1 MNPVFLLAFIAGVLL
16 GVRVMLFG
24 VERRSHRAVSSSGD
38 VRSAQPLIAG
48 FAIGF
53 GVAGYLI
60 SRFLSPA
67 GAVIAAIVVGVVTMG
82 LFRWAV
88 VKSASAAE
96 EDIEDERYVLQGHVA
111 RVVSAI
117 AAGSEGQIS
126 FEDAGEH
133 RTLRART
140 LDDGAVD
147 EGAEV
152 VIERIE
158 GDLAFVEPWVE
169 VEQRL

>member
-1 MNPVFLLAFIAGVLL
+1 MNLVFLLAFIAGVLV

-24 VERRSHRAVSSSGD
+24 VERRSHRAASSRGD

-53 GVAGYLI
+53 GVAGYLM
-60 SRFLSPA
+60 SRFVSPA
-67 GAVIAAIVVGVVTMG
+67 GAVIAAIVVGVVAMG
-82 LFRWAV
+82 LFRWVV

-96 EDIEDERYVLQGHVA
+96 ADVEDERYVLQGHVA

-133 RTLRART
+133 RVLRART

-158 GDLAFVEPWVE
+158 GDLAFVEPWVQ